1 MTEAVQHLQRAG
13 IQTAF
18 TCFFSAAVL
27 TMLITDRL
35 MQQWLTSTS
44 LRDLAISATIGAC
57 VVGNIL
63 MAGFR
68 LRRAAIATRNMPNH

>member
-1 MTEAVQHLQRAG
+1 MSEAVQHLQRAG
-13 IQTAF
+13 IQAAY

-35 MQQWLTSTS
+35 MQMWLNLSS
-44 LRDLAISATIGAC
+44 LKDLAISATIGSAI
-57 VVGNIL
+57 VGNIL

-68 LRRAAIATRNMPNH
+68 LRRAAIATRTIPDP